1 MHECFWIRGETQGIG
16 GECEPKKSNL
26 KLARNGQLFVLG
38 RPLLL
43 LYFNE
48 AVASKELSLHV
59 RNGYEVG
66 AAA

>member
-1 MHECFWIRGETQGIG
+1 V
-16 GECEPKKSNL
+16 P
-26 KLARNGQLFVLG
+26 G